1 MIRIDCFTRDGC
13 DACKIAIKNIT
24 DAINEAN
31 CDITLNIRNTNLD
44 DILRKEITKFPT
56 TVITKVDND
65 YKRKELARLEGS
77 FPSDYIKDIINKLED
92 PTGDTL
98 KENDIKRFI
107 KGIENVKVG
116 TKTTNTTLTCLTGF
130 EVHGQA
136 ACVKP
141 ENFDLNVGS
150 NYARIKAEDKIWEG
164 LGFVLQWAKYGLKK

>member
-24 DAINEAN
+24 DAINEVN

-77 FPSDYIKDIINKLED
+77 FPSDYIKDIINKLE
-92 PTGDTL
+92 
-98 KENDIKRFI
+98 KEQAMT
-107 KGIENVKVG
+107 VKELID
-116 TKTTNTTLTCLTGF
+116 KL
-130 EVHGQA
+130 QQ
-136 ACVKP
+136 
-141 ENFDLNVGS
+141 FD
-150 NYARIKAEDKIWEG
+150 EDKLVLVEDTEYKEFQAIDVEPVDDR
-164 LGFVLQWAKYGLKK
+164 FVIITTTIK

>member
-1 MIRIDCFTRDGC
+1 MIRIDCFTKDGC

-77 FPSDYIKDIINKLED
+77 FPSDYIKDIINKLEKEQAMTVKELIEMLKTCD
-92 PTGDTL
+92 EESIVYIDYNGDI
-98 KENDIKRFI
+98 NSI
-107 KGIENVKVG
+107 N
-116 TKTTNTTLTCLTGF
+116 
-130 EVHGQA
+130 EV
-136 ACVKP
+136 C
-141 ENFDLNVGS
+141 DYS
-150 NYARIKAEDKIWEG
+150 NNCGEVIIFSD
-164 LGFVLQWAKYGLKK
+164 